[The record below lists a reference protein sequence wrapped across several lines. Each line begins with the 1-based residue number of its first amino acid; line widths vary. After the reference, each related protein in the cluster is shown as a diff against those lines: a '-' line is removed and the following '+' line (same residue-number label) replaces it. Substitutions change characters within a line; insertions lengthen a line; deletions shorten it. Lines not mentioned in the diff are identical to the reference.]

1 MKTMKK
7 LGIALAAGLMVH
19 VGAHA
24 AYPDKPIRLVVP
36 YAAGGAT
43 DGLSRALAE
52 GMSRELGQPVVV
64 DNKPGAGTIVGTQ
77 AVATAAKDGY
87 TILMATNG
95 NIVMAPLIYKKLT
108 FDPNQDL
115 RVFAI
120 ATEVPSVA
128 LVPAT
133 MPVNNLREFE
143 AYAKAA
149 PGGVFFAML
158 GQGNVL
164 YATTKVMESMMGLK
178 MTGVGYKGS
187 APALNAI
194 MAGEVQLYVDLTSTS
209 VPLVNAGKMKALAVP
224 NNKRLEALPNV
235 PTFAESGYPGFHAV
249 TWLGLAIP
257 TGSPDDRVKVLETA
271 ARKVIADPKFRE
283 IAVKLG
289 MVMLPDMNPQAIT
302 TYLAADR
309 ERWATQVKRFDIKVE
324 E

>member
-1 MKTMKK
+1 MKK
-7 LGIALAAGLMVH
+7 IEKICIAFALGMVAH
-19 VGAHA
+19 FGAQA
-24 AYPDKPIRLVVP
+24 AYPDKPIKLIVP

-43 DGLSRALAE
+43 DGLSRALAD

-64 DNKPGAGTIVGTQ
+64 ENKPCAGTIVGTQ

-108 FDPNQDL
+108 FDPGQDL

-120 ATEVPSVA
+120 ATEVPSIA
-128 LVPAT
+128 LVPNT

-143 AYAKAA
+143 AYAKAT
-149 PGGVFFAML
+149 PGGLFFAML

-178 MTGVGYKGS
+178 MTGVAYKGS

-194 MAGEVQLYVDLTSTS
+194 MSGQVQLYVDLTSTS
-209 VPLVNAGKMKALAVP
+209 VPLVTGGKMKALAVP
-224 NNKRLEALPNV
+224 NDKRLESLPNV

-249 TWLGLAIP
+249 TWLGLASP
-257 TGSPDDRVKVLETA
+257 TGTPDDRVQVLEAA

-283 IAVKLG
+283 IGVRLG
-289 MVMLPDMNPQAIT
+289 MVMLPDMNQQAIT